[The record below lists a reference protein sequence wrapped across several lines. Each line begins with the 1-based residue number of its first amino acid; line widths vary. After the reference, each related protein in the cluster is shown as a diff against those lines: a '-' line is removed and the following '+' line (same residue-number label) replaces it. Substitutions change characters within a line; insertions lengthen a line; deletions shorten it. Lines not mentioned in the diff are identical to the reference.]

1 MNITMNIVE
10 IVLIARKRMPPALF
24 LTNAVIKTL
33 IWGILFMLNVVAMLV
48 VGVVLDLILLY
59 APSTPLHLLMP

>member
-10 IVLIARKRMPPALF
+10 IVLIARKRMSPALF